1 MKTSAKE
8 LRTNTRR
15 LLDAV
20 DRGEEITITHRG
32 RPRAKLV
39 PFRTQPPAGK
49 KARTLPLFGIWKHHD
64 ATRNVA
70 AYVDKLRSGRD

>member
-8 LRTNTRR
+8 LRTNTKR

-20 DRGEEITITHRG
+20 ERGEEITITHRG
-32 RPRAKLV
+32 RPRAKLI
-39 PFRTQPPAGK
+39 PFRRQQPAGK
-49 KARTLPLFGIWKHHD
+49 KAKTLPLFGIWKDYD

-70 AYVDKLRSGRD
+70 AYVDRLRSGRD